1 MRNLEDS
8 FDARTIKAHSQFD
21 TQSLM
26 SHRDTATIT
35 TSRRRKRN
43 RISIVETFRI
53 RFTFDDDLESSRVY
67 SRLMLEDSCDRSFN
81 SSAVRTN
88 AWSVFSGLSLA
99 DISVMSVVALPIY
112 PSDIN
117 NQEHYA
123 FGDVDAAHPSLT
135 IDLSTDTPPL
145 PQAEVPRTFTNILI
159 EASRNMTSNTTTQA
173 TSQATQRSMM
183 FCHEC
188 HDEWYMDERGLA
200 CSQCGS
206 DFTELVRAKSVDYI
220 LFTQGC

>member
-8 FDARTIKAHSQFD
+8 FDARTIKTHSQFD

-26 SHRDTATIT
+26 SHGDTATIT
-35 TSRRRKRN
+35 TSRRRKHN
-43 RISIVETFRI
+43 RISMVETFRI

-112 PSDIN
+112 PSDIK
-117 NQEHYA
+117 NQGHYA

-135 IDLSTDTPPL
+135 IDLLTNTPSL
-145 PQAEVPRTFTNILI
+145 PRAEVQEP
-159 EASRNMTSNTTTQA
+159 TSTRMLMDAHNDTMPHATIQA
-173 TSQATQRSMM
+173 TSQTIQRSMI
-183 FCHEC
+183 FCQKC
-188 HDEWYMDERGLA
+188 QWFRDSTVCPMCRSK
-200 CSQCGS
+200 CI
-206 DFTELVRAKSVDYI
+206 ELVSSKSVDYI
-220 LFTQGC
+220 LFTQGY